1 MLSIPKRRFAKN
13 LSNLTAYKQAVIFIL
28 L

>member
-13 LSNLTAYKQAVIFIL
+13 RENLPAYKQTVIFIL